1 MALIL
6 CVIPAAYI
14 LAKTVEAQEAE
25 TIFFYVTVNSD
36 GEDKDVL
43 VRAAPID
50 EIRAL
55 SHQMPDGQNY
65 AVSSLDSL
73 PTSCYAE
80 AEGFTT
86 GELIQYLNGYLTG
99 KFLKWER

>member
-1 MALIL
+1 
-6 CVIPAAYI
+6 
-14 LAKTVEAQEAE
+14 
-25 TIFFYVTVNSD
+25 
-36 GEDKDVL
+36 
-43 VRAAPID
+43 
-50 EIRAL
+50 
-55 SHQMPDGQNY
+55 MPDGQNY

-99 KFLKWER
+99 KIPEMGTLTYEGKDRMYFMADDSFGRWTRSYTAEKLDDVERRRCV